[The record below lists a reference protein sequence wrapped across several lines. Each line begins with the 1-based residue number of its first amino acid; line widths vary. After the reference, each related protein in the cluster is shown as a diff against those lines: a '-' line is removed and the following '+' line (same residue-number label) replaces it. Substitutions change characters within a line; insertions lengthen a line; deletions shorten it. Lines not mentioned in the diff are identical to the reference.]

1 MADAEIIA
9 TCPPRQSSWRGAA
22 LRLFAGNRAQTR
34 VLGGSVIMLTGSALV
49 SLLNFAYNIAVARML
64 GPAGF
69 GHAAVAI
76 TLLMFVS
83 AVTLSFQLVGAK
95 LVARSETMAD
105 KAAVYQRLMQ
115 RAWKIGAAIGVTLA
129 VFSGAIAHYLNLPSA
144 WMILVLAAGFAFY
157 VPVGARRGGMQG
169 MCSFKRLATSYVSE
183 ALLKCGCAVLLVEA
197 GYAAMGAISA
207 IAASLVFAYF
217 VPPVPRELKRAAAAM
232 VEVSGR
238 EARQA
243 IVYFAGQVLICNTDI
258 LLIKHFFT
266 PEKAGVFAAIAL
278 VGRVVYF
285 ASWMVVSA
293 MFPISA
299 GSKQE
304 ESSKGLL
311 AIPLGFVVLLTTG
324 FVTLLM
330 LFPDLVLH
338 LVFGR
343 MFTAGAG
350 LDSLLALY
358 ALNAG
363 IYSLSVVLIAYEMS
377 RKIANTGWWQLA
389 FSGAIVTGIYLFHTT
404 LRQVIGVE
412 LTCMTLLLIVVALP
426 FLRRVPPVVQ
436 HQQEAA

>member
-1 MADAEIIA
+1 
-9 TCPPRQSSWRGAA
+9 
-22 LRLFAGNRAQTR
+22 
-34 VLGGSVIMLTGSALV
+34 MLTGSALV
-49 SLLNFAYNIAVARML
+49 SILNFAYNIAVARML

-95 LVARSETMAD
+95 LVARAGSLAE

-115 RAWKIGAAIGVTLA
+115 RAWKIGAAIGITLA
-129 VFSGAIAHYLNLPSA
+129 AFSGVIARYLNLPSS

-169 MCSFKRLATSYVSE
+169 MCSFKRLASSYVGE
-183 ALLKCGCAVLLVEA
+183 ALLKFIGAVLLVQA

-217 VPPVPRELKRAAAAM
+217 VPSVPRELKSTPATAF
-232 VEVSGR
+232 EVSGR

-258 LLIKHFFT
+258 LLIKHFFD
-266 PEKAGVFAAIAL
+266 PERAGLFAAVAL

-299 GSKQE
+299 GAKE
-304 ESSKGLL
+304 ETSGKSLL
-311 AIPLGFVVLLTTG
+311 AIPLSFVILLTGG
-324 FVTLLM
+324 FVTLLT

-343 MFTAGAG
+343 MFAAGAG

-389 FSGAIVTGIYLFHTT
+389 FSGAIVTGIYLFHST

-412 LTCMTLLLIVVALP
+412 LTCMTLLLAVVALP
-426 FLRRVPPVVQ
+426 FLRRVSPAMR
-436 HQQEAA
+436 QQEAA

>member
-1 MADAEIIA
+1 MAELEAIA
-9 TCPPRQSSWRGAA
+9 TCPPRQSSWRSAA
-22 LRLFAGNRAQTR
+22 QNLFAGNRTQSR

-49 SLLNFAYNIAVARML
+49 SILNFSYNIAVARML

-83 AVTLSFQLVGAK
+83 AMTLSFQLVGAK
-95 LVARSETMAD
+95 LVARSESIAE

-115 RAWKIGAAIGVTLA
+115 RAWKLGAAIGIALA
-129 VFSGAIAHYLNLPSA
+129 LSSGLIARYLNLPSA
-144 WMILVLAAGFAFY
+144 WMVLVLAVGFAFY

-169 MCSFKRLATSYVSE
+169 MCAFKRLASSYVSE
-183 ALLKCGCAVLLVEA
+183 ALLKFVGALVLVQA
-197 GYAAMGAISA
+197 GFGAMGAIFA
-207 IAASLVFAYF
+207 IAASLVLAYF
-217 VPPVPRELKRAAAAM
+217 IPRVPRELKSAPAA
-232 VEVSGR
+232 VFELSSR

-258 LLIKHFFT
+258 LLIKHFFAPDT
-266 PEKAGVFAAIAL
+266 AGLFAAVAL

-299 GSKQE
+299 GAKE
-304 ESSKGLL
+304 EQSSKGLL
-311 AIPLGFVVLLTTG
+311 AIPIGFVIALTGG
-324 FVTLLM
+324 FVTVLT
-330 LFPDLVLH
+330 LFPDFVLH
-338 LVFGR
+338 MVFGR

-404 LRQVIGVE
+404 LRDVISVE
-412 LTCMTLLLIVVALP
+412 LACMTALLAIVALP
-426 FLRRVPPVVQ
+426 FLRRSPIPVG
-436 HQQEAA
+436 QQEAA

>member
-1 MADAEIIA
+1 MPELEAIA
-9 TCPPRQSSWRGAA
+9 TCPPRESSWRGAA
-22 LRLFAGNRAQTR
+22 GKLFAGSAQTR
-34 VLGGSVIMLTGSALV
+34 VLGGSAIMLTGSALV
-49 SLLNFAYNIAVARML
+49 SMLNFGFNIAVARML

-95 LVARSETMAD
+95 LVARSGSIAG

-115 RAWKIGAAIGVTLA
+115 RAWKIGAAIGITLA
-129 VFSGAIAHYLNLPSA
+129 LFSGTVARYLNLPSA
-144 WMILVLAAGFAFY
+144 WMIFVLAVGFAVY

-169 MCSFKRLATSYVSE
+169 MCSFKRLASSYVCE
-183 ALLKCGCAVLLVEA
+183 ALLKFVAAVLLVQS
-197 GYAAMGAISA
+197 GFGAMGAISA
-207 IAASLVFAYF
+207 IAASVVFAYF
-217 VPPVPRELKRAAAAM
+217 IPSVPRELRSAPATSTQL
-232 VEVSGR
+232 SGP

-266 PEKAGVFAAIAL
+266 PERAGIFAAIAL

-299 GSKQE
+299 GAKEERASK
-304 ESSKGLL
+304 SLL
-311 AIPLGFVVLLTTG
+311 AIPISFVVVLTGG
-324 FVTLLM
+324 FVTILT

-338 LVFGR
+338 TVFGG

-389 FSGAIVTGIYLFHTT
+389 FSGAIVAGIYLFHST
-404 LRQVIGVE
+404 LHQVIGVE
-412 LTCMTLLLIVVALP
+412 LTCMSLLLAVVALP
-426 FLRRVPPVVQ
+426 FVRRMPSAIQ
-436 HQQEAA
+436 GQEAA

>member
-1 MADAEIIA
+1 
-9 TCPPRQSSWRGAA
+9 
-22 LRLFAGNRAQTR
+22 
-34 VLGGSVIMLTGSALV
+34 MLTGSALV
-49 SLLNFAYNIAVARML
+49 SVLNFAYNIAVARML

-95 LVARSETMAD
+95 LVARSESVAE

-115 RAWKIGAAIGVTLA
+115 RAWKLGAAIGVTLA
-129 VFSGAIAHYLNLPSA
+129 VFSGAVARYLNLPTA

-183 ALLKCGCAVLLVEA
+183 ALLKFVGAVLLVEA
-197 GYAAMGAISA
+197 GFGAMGAIAA

-217 VPPVPRELKRAAAAM
+217 VPPVPQELKSTPAKM
-232 VEVSGR
+232 FEVSGR

-258 LLIKHFFT
+258 LLIKHFFNA
-266 PEKAGVFAAIAL
+266 EKAGIFAAIAL

-299 GSKQE
+299 GAKE
-304 ESSKGLL
+304 EKSSKGLL
-311 AIPLGFVVLLTTG
+311 AIPIGFVVLLTGG
-324 FVTLLM
+324 FVTILT
-330 LFPDLVLH
+330 LFPDFVLH
-338 LVFGR
+338 MVFGR
-343 MFTAGAG
+343 MFTAGGG

-389 FSGAIVTGIYLFHTT
+389 FSAGIVTGIYLFHTT
-404 LRQVIGVE
+404 LREVISVE
-412 LTCMTLLLIVVALP
+412 LTCMTLLLIIVALP
-426 FLRRVPPVVQ
+426 FLKRMSPPVR
-436 HQQEAA
+436 QQEAA